1 LTVLVNADVAEGDIY
16 GLRLMDFI
24 EGLCKYSI
32 VTSEETKIRSGERFS
47 LDQVSAELQRQLVIE
62 AKNYSK
68 DKNKPDYKT
77 VFDFFDTSKDGS
89 ISVDEFKSV
98 LIRLQLTSRL
108 PDSSIP
114 ELVKLISKGKK
125 EIKLEDLIAFAEKG
139 SKKETAPEDA
149 DDKDDKDDED
159 DIEDMTSNVP
169 PAVITQNKDCDW
181 LLWFLYR
188 QSLKVDPVD
197 PESIITELEIRC
209 NETELTQTDPAISVK
224 ELWNHLFELN
234 LQGNMTQP
242 QFLKGVQLVCR
253 DSSGRDDDRVDYNA
267 LAKYVV
273 RMGRAYNT
281 LIQKRT
287 KEDEGKF
294 GPLLLEV
301 KKFFR
306 DIADEKVDGKEP
318 KPGATR
324 FEKLFH
330 RLDSDKDG
338 MLTAK
343 EFKIGLKRL
352 QYKSV
357 KSWTLRLIRRLFD
370 ECDKNKDGLLAIQEF
385 SNYIQEKETVEK
397 IKEKVDSNKTLTTI
411 NNSKIG
417 LNLSDDEEDDVF
429 RKNSR
434 LTDNQLIR
442 KVNDLLMD
450 VVPIDPNRPDRHGE
464 VVRSSVRRFFHRAD
478 PERRGVV
485 SEERFRAFL
494 RRSGLQDVL
503 TATELRR
510 LTDKFKKRGTGTGT
524 GTQSDVM
531 IDYEL
536 LCQQLHF
543 TSETIPKSKAEVIFT
558 RLQEA
563 ASASVNAGRPFLSLC
578 SLVDLKLTGRI
589 TKEELLHITKM
600 LNCPLKRE
608 ELDAMMELLP
618 NHALGKDNTIDYR
631 IIQSLL
637 ESYTPRFNTVK
648 DNDPYFPPSSY
659 SKQHVSDSKNDS
671 KRTNPLEISTP
682 HGFKISAPASQ
693 SSSSTGKEDFDID
706 PRYAAVAAAVGHE
719 KKSSSG
725 SVYDSTLQVILKNVK
740 EGIEQKSRNWGSPYS
755 IRKQFQAFD
764 NGGSLTVSLKIFQGV
779 VGELSVNLSPADLKT
794 ISTLFGVSDDS
805 KINYDLFCS
814 VLEGKAS
821 SSSSS
826 SSSSNNK
833 DGNKEGSKD
842 KDKNSGKDRNDDK
855 ALTSS
860 KEKVFGPP
868 TYLNHRVLQRYS
880 DLVQEGNNPRDF
892 FIAQDLDRSGMVN
905 SKQFSS
911 IITKL
916 RLLHTDHQLSKAA
929 DDFSNVSN
937 RSMIMYE
944 DFLDAIEYAL
954 ANEGRMSLSSSDM
967 RTGHT
972 LKLGYVDGSGY
983 DGLRMSHNSN
993 ENWDEYDSINPNESL
1008 HQRFRRSGGRQW
1020 EPPIELEEGSDSVYN
1035 RNSSLSPPK
1044 PAGRSSLEFAS
1055 SSRYNNSGGMLSP
1068 HSSYQRTL
1076 PVPHASPSK
1085 VGSRLWGSQTPLSK
1099 KGKIE
1104 NRNPE
1109 KWCCAVC
1116 LYVENPKDASVC
1128 LVCDAPNYTTRKEYQ
1143 VKEQCRNCTFLNG
1156 QYADECEMC
1165 GEHLSSA
1172 SSSSSSSNPQFKIMK

>member
-1 LTVLVNADVAEGDIY
+1 
-16 GLRLMDFI
+16 MDFI

-47 LDQVSAELQRQLVIE
+47 IEQVSAELQRQLVIE

-77 VFDFFDTSKDGS
+77 VFEFFDVNKNGFITA
-89 ISVDEFKSV
+89 DEFKSV

-108 PDSSIP
+108 PDSLVP
-114 ELVKLISKGKK
+114 ELIKLISKGKK

-139 SKKETAPEDA
+139 SKKETSEEV
-149 DDKDDKDDED
+149 DDKDDKEDED

-188 QSLKVDPVD
+188 QSLKVDPID

-209 NETELTQTDPAISVK
+209 NETELTQADPAISVK

-273 RMGRAYNT
+273 RMGRAYNAAV
-281 LIQKRT
+281 QKRT

-294 GPLLLEV
+294 GPLLLEI

-306 DIADEKVDGKEP
+306 DIAEEKVDGKEP
-318 KPGATR
+318 KPGSTR

-338 MLTAK
+338 MLTVK
-343 EFKIGLKRL
+343 EFKICLKRL
-352 QYKSV
+352 QFKNV
-357 KSWTLRLIRRLFD
+357 KSWSLRLIRRLFD

-385 SNYIQEKETVEK
+385 SNYIQEKDDNVEK
-397 IKEKVDSNKTLTTI
+397 SKERTNDSNKTLATI
-411 NNSKIG
+411 NNTKIR
-417 LNLSDDEEDDVF
+417 LNNLSDDEEDDVF

-434 LTDNQLIR
+434 LTDNQLIC

-464 VVRSSVRRFFHRAD
+464 VVRNSVRRFFHRAD

-510 LTDKFKKRGTGTGT
+510 LTDKFKKRGIGGAGTGN
-524 GTQSDVM
+524 GIQNDVL

-543 TSETIPKSKAEVIFT
+543 TAETIPKSKAEVIFT

-563 ASASVNAGRPFLSLC
+563 ASVSVNAGRPFLSLC

-589 TKEELLHITKM
+589 TKDELLHITKM

-608 ELDAMMELLP
+608 EVDAMMELFP

-631 IIQSLL
+631 VVHDLL
-637 ESYTPRFNTVK
+637 ESYTPRFSKVK
-648 DNDPYFPPSSY
+648 DIDPYFPSSFG
-659 SKQHVSDSKNDS
+659 KQTGGISDSKVDG
-671 KRTNPLEISTP
+671 KQRVNPLDISTP

-693 SSSSTGKEDFDID
+693 QSSSSSSGRDGSDFD
-706 PRYAAVAAAVGHE
+706 PRYAAIAAAVGHDN
-719 KKSSSG
+719 KSSS
-725 SVYDSTLQVILKNVK
+725 DTTLQMILKNVK

-764 NGGSLTVSLKIFQGV
+764 SNGSLVVSLKIFQGV

-794 ISTLFGVSDDS
+794 ISTLFGVSDDN

-814 VLEGKAS
+814 VLEGTAS

-826 SSSSNNK
+826 SSGSNK
-833 DGNKEGSKD
+833 DGNKESAKD
-842 KDKNSGKDRNDDK
+842 KDGGGGGKDKNKDK
-855 ALTSS
+855 DGDNNKPSGSS
-860 KEKVFGPP
+860 KERIHGPR
-868 TYLNHRVLQRYS
+868 TYLNPRVLQRYS
-880 DLVQEGNNPRDF
+880 ELVTEGNHPRDI
-892 FIAQDLDRSGMVN
+892 FIAQDLDRSGMVG
-905 SKQFSS
+905 
-911 IITKL
+911 IIIAS
-916 RLLHTDHQLSKAA
+916 LLS
-929 DDFSNVSN
+929 
-937 RSMIMYE
+937 
-944 DFLDAIEYAL
+944 
-954 ANEGRMSLSSSDM
+954 
-967 RTGHT
+967 
-972 LKLGYVDGSGY
+972 
-983 DGLRMSHNSN
+983 
-993 ENWDEYDSINPNESL
+993 
-1008 HQRFRRSGGRQW
+1008 
-1020 EPPIELEEGSDSVYN
+1020 
-1035 RNSSLSPPK
+1035 
-1044 PAGRSSLEFAS
+1044 
-1055 SSRYNNSGGMLSP
+1055 
-1068 HSSYQRTL
+1068 
-1076 PVPHASPSK
+1076 
-1085 VGSRLWGSQTPLSK
+1085 
-1099 KGKIE
+1099 
-1104 NRNPE
+1104 
-1109 KWCCAVC
+1109 
-1116 LYVENPKDASVC
+1116 
-1128 LVCDAPNYTTRKEYQ
+1128 
-1143 VKEQCRNCTFLNG
+1143 
-1156 QYADECEMC
+1156 
-1165 GEHLSSA
+1165 
-1172 SSSSSSSNPQFKIMK
+1172 